1 MLSQLLTTSLK
12 DAAIQGV
19 TGAVIAFIGVA
30 LSVGVS
36 LIVSLWTRKY
46 NYNQLFA
53 ETVSKSRNKWLNEMR
68 GFISTMLTEAENY
81 KQQKCATHTKKYWK
95 ARNEIVLRL
104 NLTEPFHQALF
115 NEIKQLD
122 CLNNSNQKQTID
134 KIIFLS
140 QAILKEEWEKVKS
153 EAKGE

>member
-81 KQQKCATHTKKYWK
+81 KQQKCATHAKKYWK

-122 CLNNSNQKQTID
+122 CLNNGNQKQTID

>member
-1 MLSQLLTTSLK
+1 MLSQLLTTTLK

-68 GFISTMLTEAENY
+68 GFISTMLTEAENS
-81 KQQKCATHTKKYWK
+81 KRQNSATHTKKYWK